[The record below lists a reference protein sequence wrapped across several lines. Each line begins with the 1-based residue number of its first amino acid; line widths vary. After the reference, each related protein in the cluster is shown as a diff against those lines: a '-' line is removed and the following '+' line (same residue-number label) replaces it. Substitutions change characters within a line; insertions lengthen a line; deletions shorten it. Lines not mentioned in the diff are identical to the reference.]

1 MHPLKGLKK
10 SKKRALII
18 AAHPDDESL
27 FMGGTIAE
35 FKRWR
40 WTVLCVT
47 DCDEKYNRRRRQEL
61 LRACGIYAR
70 GGSRVIPFTLGIVKK
85 RARFSKVEVSKRIR
99 GFIDEFG
106 PFDIAF
112 THGDRGDYGH
122 RTHKLIHDVVRGLGL
137 PNLYIFVT
145 PDKKTGRLKS
155 EKNIQS
161 ISLSPKSRFIKRRA
175 IDVYLRGS
183 QKTNLS
189 RLKRVVSY
197 ALNAREEAF
206 IRCN

>member
-1 MHPLKGLKK
+1 MNFLKRLRRQGRK
-10 SKKRALII
+10 ALII

-47 DCDEKYNRRRRQEL
+47 DCDERYNSRRRQEL
-61 LRACGIYAR
+61 LKACGIYAG
-70 GGSRVIPFTLGIVKK
+70 GGSRITPFTLGIVKK
-85 RARFSKVEVSKRIR
+85 KAQFSKVEVSKGIE

-106 PFDIAF
+106 PFDIVF

-122 RTHKLIHDVVRGLGL
+122 RTHKLIYDVVNGLGL

-145 PDKKTGRLKS
+145 PYKEGLKS
-155 EKNIQS
+155 RKNIQL
-161 ISLSPKSRFIKRRA
+161 IDLSPKSRLIKRRA
-175 IDVYLRGS
+175 IDVYLKGS

-189 RLKRVVSY
+189 KLKILISY
-197 ALNAREEAF
+197 ALNTKEEGF
-206 IRCN
+206 IRGN